1 MAKFIV
7 VAHLSNLDIII
18 IIIIRDR
25 IAKEVAKYI
34 VVAHLSNLNNII
46 TIFVSL
52 RLASSASNH
61 TID

>member
-1 MAKFIV
+1 MRHYDEHDRLILDP
-7 VAHLSNLDIII
+7 VAN